1 MKVFVT
7 GAAGQIGRPL
17 VDALHARGDQVT
29 VLVRAR
35 RAPRAPFAAGV
46 RVLEGSL
53 EDTGAVAGAAHGAEV
68 VFHLAGGVRGPGTL
82 TAQTLNVGGTDALL
96 SGLARAHTKPVV
108 VYASTGAVHGDR
120 SGLWVTEAH
129 APCPDTDYAR
139 SKLAAEE
146 LLRSSGARTRV
157 ARLGLVVGPGI
168 RATMED
174 RLRLGRAW
182 LPGEGTNHVPLVHVD
197 DAVGALLRIA
207 DHGVDGQTVHVAAP
221 VAVTLAEFYAA
232 VRAQVGGDPARFW
245 STWVPSAAQ
254 FGLAR
259 AVDSASTRLG
269 VQPLVTPDLLRLWTA
284 SVRLRTDRLERELGY
299 VWRWRDV
306 RDAFTTPRP
315 ASAATG

>member
-17 VDALHARGDQVT
+17 VEALVARGDQVT

-35 RAPRAPFAAGV
+35 RTPRAPFAAGV
-46 RVLEGSL
+46 RVLEGAL
-53 EDTGAVAGAAHGAEV
+53 EDTGAVAGAAHGADV

-82 TAQTLNVGGTDALL
+82 TAEALNVRGTEALL
-96 SGLARAHTKPVV
+96 AGLDRAPSHPIV

-129 APCPDTDYAR
+129 APCPDTDYGR

-174 RLRLGRAW
+174 RLRIGRAW
-182 LPGEGTNHVPLVHVD
+182 LPGEGTNHVPLVHMK

-207 DHGVDGQTVHVAAP
+207 DRGVDGQTVHVAAP

-232 VRAQVGGDPARFW
+232 VQAQVGGRPARFW

-259 AVDSASTRLG
+259 VTESASTRLG
-269 VQPLVTPDLLRLWTA
+269 LQPPLTPDLLRLWTA

-299 VWRWRDV
+299 VWHWRDV
-306 RDAFTTPRP
+306 RQAFATSSET
-315 ASAATG
+315 AAAG